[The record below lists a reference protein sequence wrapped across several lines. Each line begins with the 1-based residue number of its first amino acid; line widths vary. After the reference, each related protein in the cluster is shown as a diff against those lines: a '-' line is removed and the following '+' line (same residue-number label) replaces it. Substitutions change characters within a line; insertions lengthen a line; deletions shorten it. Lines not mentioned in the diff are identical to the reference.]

1 MALTRKL
8 LSAMGIEAE
17 KIEEIITAHTETV
30 NGLKETLDQYKADSV
45 KLTEVTKERD
55 KYKTLAESTD
65 GNGYEDKYNT
75 LKAEYDN
82 FKADV
87 QARETKAKQ
96 DSAYTAILKECGIAE
111 KYVGSILKIS
121 DVSSI
126 EFAGDGSVKNK
137 QQIADNIKS
146 LYADF
151 IVTET
156 KSGADVAQ
164 PPANMTGNSFD
175 SLPLDKKMTYANE
188 HPNDEQ
194 VKAWLGK

>member
-30 NGLKETLDQYKADSV
+30 NGLKETLDQYKADSA

-55 KYKTLAESTD
+55 RYKQIAENTD
-65 GNGYEDKYNT
+65 GNGFEDKYNS
-75 LKAEYDN
+75 LKTEFDN

-96 DSAYTAILKECGIAE
+96 ESAYMAILKEIGIAE
-111 KYVGSILKIS
+111 KRIPSILKIS
-121 DVSSI
+121 DVGGL
-126 EFAGDGSVKNK
+126 EFEKDGSVKNR
-137 QQIADNIKS
+137 QQIVDNVKS
-146 LYADF
+146 EWADF
-151 IVTET
+151 IVTEI
-156 KSGADVAQ
+156 KSGADVPA
-164 PPANMTGNSFD
+164 PPNNTTGNTFD

-188 HPNDEQ
+188 NPNDEQ